1 MNHSS
6 PATMDL
12 LHDIAVALRKDGPI
26 EAGTMFRSPGL
37 RTGSKIVLF
46 LGHDDRLIV
55 KLPRPRAIA
64 LIDDGT
70 AEPVTMGTRTMRE
83 WVAIPASVNLDTTRT
98 IWIKI
103 AREAFRY
110 VRQAAGAGA
119 SPRDSHDRDATYP
132 DDL

>member
-1 MNHSS
+1 MTRSS
-6 PATMDL
+6 PTTMDL

-37 RTGSKIVLF
+37 RTGNKIVLF

-55 KLPRPRAIA
+55 KLPRPRVIA

-83 WVAIPASVNLDTTRT
+83 WVAIPANANLDTTRT
-98 IWIKI
+98 IWIET
-103 AREAFRY
+103 AHEAFRY
-110 VRQAAGAGA
+110 VRQGPGAGA
-119 SPRDSHDRDATYP
+119 SPP
-132 DDL
+132 